1 MCSAAEMLRRLE
13 SVSRITTLREM
24 VYEDIK
30 ANEDILRDLKEEE
43 YEQGD
48 IYSNETTASY
58 RPNPMGGFSWY
69 AEYKHAK
76 NPRAG
81 KGNVDLI
88 NTGAF
93 IDSFKLNKPK
103 GNKYKWGATD
113 SKRNKIV
120 DMYGEEIMGLNQE
133 SFDKF
138 QIEIIK
144 PRFVEKLRKIINK
157 K

>member
-1 MCSAAEMLRRLE
+1 MCSAAEMLRRLQ
-13 SVSRITTLREM
+13 SVNKITVLRDM
-24 VYEDIK
+24 VYDEIIKEED
-30 ANEDILRDLKEEE
+30 DLKFIKEEE
-43 YEQGD
+43 YLEGD
-48 IYSNETTASY
+48 IYSTGTKTTYAWDSY
-58 RPNPMGGFSWY
+58 KKEKY
-69 AEYKHAK
+69 AK

-81 KGNVDLI
+81 YGNVDLI

-103 GNKYKWGATD
+103 QNKYKWGATD

>member
-1 MCSAAEMLRRLE
+1 MCSAKEMLSRLQ
-13 SVSRITTLREM
+13 SVNKITVLRDM
-24 VYEDIK
+24 VYDEIIKEEDNLKFI
-30 ANEDILRDLKEEE
+30 KEEE
-43 YEQGD
+43 YLEGD
-48 IYSNETTASY
+48 IYSNSTKKTYAWEEYASKKY
-58 RPNPMGGFSWY
+58 
-69 AEYKHAK
+69 AK

-103 GNKYKWGATD
+103 QNKYLWGATD
-113 SKRNKIV
+113 KKRNDIV
-120 DMYGEEIMGLNQE
+120 KMFGQDIMSLNQE

-138 QIEIIK
+138 QKEIIK
-144 PRFVEKLRKIINK
+144 PRFVRKLQSIINK

>member
-1 MCSAAEMLRRLE
+1 MASAAEMLRRLQ
-13 SVSRITTLREM
+13 SVNKITVLRDM
-24 VYEDIK
+24 VYDEIIKEEDNLKFI
-30 ANEDILRDLKEEE
+30 KEEE
-43 YEQGD
+43 YLEGD
-48 IYSNETTASY
+48 IYSNGTKTT
-58 RPNPMGGFSWY
+58 Y
-69 AEYKHAK
+69 AWEDYAQYKNSK

-93 IDSFKLNKPK
+93 IDSFRLNKPK
-103 GNKYKWGATD
+103 QNKYLWGATD
-113 SKRNKIV
+113 GKRNALFG
-120 DMYGEEIMGLNQE
+120 MYGQDIMSLNQN

>member
-1 MCSAAEMLRRLE
+1 MASVAEMLRRLQ

-24 VYEDIK
+24 VYDEIIKEEDNLKFI
-30 ANEDILRDLKEEE
+30 KEEE
-43 YEQGD
+43 YLEGD
-48 IYSNETTASY
+48 IFSTGIKTTYA
-58 RPNPMGGFSWY
+58 WKDY
-69 AEYKHAK
+69 AEKKHAK